1 MKKYFCFHCQ
11 KEVEPYSFWKWRFC
25 RQCKRRITDN
35 GEGFYMVCDK
45 CGANLPPDAK
55 HCLKCGHGLPGNK
68 DIDTYAPKSLLFD
81 TNWLN
86 IIAAAIS
93 LFLLIVIGLGVLYV
107 SFYLIFFFIFIGA
120 VAFLFSL
127 LRGRF

>member
-25 RQCKRRITDN
+25 PQCKRRITDN

-55 HCLKCGHGLPGNK
+55 RCLKCGYGLTGNK
-68 DIDTYAPKSLLFD
+68 DIDAYAPKSFLFD

-86 IIAAAIS
+86 LIAGFIA
-93 LFLLIVIGLGVLYV
+93 LFLFLIVGLGFLYV
-107 SFYLIFFFIFIGA
+107 SVYLIIFFVFVGA
-120 VAFLFSL
+120 IMFLFNL
-127 LRGRF
+127 LRARF